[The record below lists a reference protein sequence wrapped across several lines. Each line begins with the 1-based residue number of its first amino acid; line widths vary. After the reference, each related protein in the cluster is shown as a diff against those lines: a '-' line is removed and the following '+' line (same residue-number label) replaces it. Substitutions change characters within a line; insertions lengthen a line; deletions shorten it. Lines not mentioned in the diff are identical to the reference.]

1 MKLGKMRRV
10 LDMIYAVN
18 PEWRTST
25 TKDVTGTNNGLEV
38 IIAGWIHQKRDKG
51 RLIFLTLR
59 DHHGLAQVTLHEKK
73 VSSEIWDRAKEIT
86 LESVVSIRGLVKS
99 DPRSKLGA
107 EIIPISIKIHAI
119 ADPKIPIDLTG
130 KKTQMDIDTAFRY
143 RELAIRDPEVSRI
156 MEIKNVIAG
165 AIREFFRKNNFIEI
179 FTPFIL
185 TASTEGGAE
194 QFKLDYFGRP
204 AVLAQSCQFY
214 KQAALACHEKV
225 FGIIPSWRAEKSHT
239 PKHMT
244 EFWQIE
250 NEIAFATDQEIMQ
263 VQEDLVIFVLK
274 KVNLEAKEQL
284 NKLNRIIKI
293 PSKPFKRIKFV
304 EAKQILLDMELEV
317 NPKEDFGAPEE
328 SVLSKSFD
336 EPFFITHFPTNLRG
350 MYYATD
356 PDNPEVTRSLDLMA
370 PEGFGELSSGGQRV
384 ARYDTLNERILG
396 KGFNP
401 DDFEWYLRMFKYGMP
416 PHAGYGLGF
425 ERLIRW
431 VANLS
436 HVREASMFPRTP
448 DIYSP

>member
-1 MKLGKMRRV
+1 MR
-10 LDMIYAVN
+10 YAVN
-18 PEWRTST
+18 PSWKSHST
-25 TKDVTGTNNGLEV
+25 ADVNSDNDGVEV
-38 IIAGWIHQKRDKG
+38 LIAGWIHQKRDKG
-51 RLIFLTLR
+51 QLIFLTLR
-59 DHHGLAQVTLHEKK
+59 DPDGLAQITLHAKK
-73 VSSEIWDRAKEIT
+73 VDPEIFRLTKDLT
-86 LESVVSIRGLVKS
+86 LESVISVQGIVKA

-107 EIIPISIKIHAI
+107 EVNPKTIQIHAL
-119 ADPKIPIDLTG
+119 AAPKFPIDLT
-130 KKTQMDIDTAFRY
+130 KQKTQMEIDTVFRF
-143 RELAIRDPEVSRI
+143 RELAIRDPEVIRV
-156 MEIKNVIAG
+156 MEIKHIIAG

-194 QFKLDYFGRP
+194 QFKLDYFGTP

-214 KQAALACHEKV
+214 KQAALASHEKV

-244 EFWQIE
+244 EFWQVE

-263 VQEDLVIFVLK
+263 VQEDLIVYVIK
-274 KVNLEAKEQL
+274 KVKSQAKDQLIQL
-284 NKLNRIIKI
+284 NRSLATPKR
-293 PSKPFKRIKFV
+293 PFKRIPFS
-304 EAKQILLDMELEV
+304 EAKQILIDSGLEV
-317 NPKEDFGAPEE
+317 DPNEDFGAPEE
-328 SVLSKSFD
+328 SVLSNRFKD
-336 EPFFITHFPTNLRG
+336 PFFVTHFPTNLRG
-350 MYYATD
+350 MYYATN
-356 PDNPEVTRSLDLMA
+356 PDNPEITLSLDLVA

-384 ARYDTLNERILG
+384 AQYNTLNERILS

-401 DDFEWYLRMFKYGMP
+401 EDFEWYLRMFKYGMP

-431 VANLS
+431 IANLQ